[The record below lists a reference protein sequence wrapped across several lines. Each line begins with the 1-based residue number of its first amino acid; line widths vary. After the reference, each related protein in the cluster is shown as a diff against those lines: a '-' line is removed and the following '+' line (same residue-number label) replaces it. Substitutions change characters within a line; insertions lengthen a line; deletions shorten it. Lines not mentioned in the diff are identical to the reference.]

1 MEYRRIFTPL
11 DQPSGHWRGQSFLGA
26 ERSAAPPVPAIL
38 RTHVFFDGQN
48 LFRSVKHCFGYSYP
62 NYDVVALAQLVC
74 TRQCLQCAGLHF
86 YTGIHKPGENRFWYD
101 FWSRKLTVLGTRGV
115 DVYSRNLAYADEPV
129 ILPDGTRASVR
140 IAREK
145 GVDVRIAL
153 DMVRLARE
161 GAYDVAVLFSQD
173 QDLSEAVTDIHR
185 IRAETGRWMK
195 VYSAYPVADDGRHT
209 PAIKG
214 AAPLPITRAEYERC
228 IDPLDYRGQR
238 DGRP

>member
-1 MEYRRIFTPL
+1 MDYRRIFTPL
-11 DQPSGHWRGQSFLGA
+11 DQPSGHWRGQSFLGT
-26 ERSAAPPVPAIL
+26 AAGPVPPVPAPL
-38 RTHVFFDGQN
+38 RAHVFFDGQN

-74 TRQCLQCAGLHF
+74 ARQNLRCDRLHF
-86 YTGIHKPGENRFWYD
+86 YTGIHKPRENRFWYD

-115 DVYSRNLAYADEPV
+115 DVYSRSLAYANESV
-129 ILPDGTRASVR
+129 TLPDGTQASVR
-140 IAREK
+140 VAREK

-185 IRAETGRWMK
+185 IRAETSRWIK
-195 VYSAYPVADDGRHT
+195 VYSAFPVADNGAHA

-214 AAPLPITRAEYERC
+214 AAPLPISHADYKRC
-228 IDPLDYRGQR
+228 IDPLDYRGP
-238 DGRP
+238 GK

>member
-1 MEYRRIFTPL
+1 M
-11 DQPSGHWRGQSFLGA
+11 
-26 ERSAAPPVPAIL
+26 
-38 RTHVFFDGQN
+38 
-48 LFRSVKHCFGYSYP
+48 
-62 NYDVVALAQLVC
+62 
-74 TRQCLQCAGLHF
+74 
-86 YTGIHKPGENRFWYD
+86 
-101 FWSRKLTVLGTRGV
+101 
-115 DVYSRNLAYADEPV
+115 
-129 ILPDGTRASVR
+129 
-140 IAREK
+140 
-145 GVDVRIAL
+145 RIAL

-185 IRAETGRWMK
+185 IRAETGRWRK

-214 AAPLPITRAEYERC
+214 AAPLPITRAEYEPC